1 MRRPVIAAA
10 LALAFGPAAAQAPTP
25 PMGWNPWNAF
35 HTEVDEA
42 KIMANAEA
50 LMRTGLAEAG
60 YRYVNM
66 DDGWWRTRRPDG
78 RIEVRTSMF
87 PSGAL
92 PDGSTSMRPFVDRL
106 HALGFKAGIYS
117 EIGRNACSQA
127 WDRHSPNL
135 PEGDTAG
142 REIGTYGHQAAD
154 VALLLGEWGF
164 DYMKVDACG
173 LADFTPEQPWVRDG
187 THRAFGPWIVRGKP
201 DAEHAAR
208 VEGLYAGLRKQID
221 AVRPD
226 GDVVLSICTWG
237 EARVANWAGRYGSSW
252 RTSPDIEPTWKSML
266 LNFDS
271 AIARPLY
278 AAPGRWND
286 PDMLELGHGE
296 FDERHLAEARAHL
309 SMWAIAAAPLV
320 LGADLTTMPQA
331 LIDIAGN
338 RKVIAI
344 DQDPAGHQGV
354 TVMRAGDTQVVAR
367 TLAAAGQKAVALV
380 NRGGRPRK
388 VTVPLA
394 TLQLAP
400 SASVRDL
407 WTRRERGVDGA
418 ITVDLA
424 PRETA
429 LLLVRGQPLR
439 PGHAYVSELPARV
452 RVLEDGSAVLSTAQA
467 ARWVPVQ
474 ANAAP
479 SGKPLTLRG
488 AAVAEGLGVLAGSR
502 LALRL
507 DGEFARFRSRVGA
520 TQAKAGS
527 LGYRVIADG
536 KVLFER
542 SGAGAVDV
550 DVAVEG
556 VKTLELQVTQGGPA
570 RVTQVAWAGA
580 ELVR

>member
-1 MRRPVIAAA
+1 MRRLTVTAA
-10 LALAFGPAAAQAPTP
+10 LALAFGTAAAQAPTP

-50 LMRTGLAEAG
+50 LRRTGLADAG

-135 PEGDTAG
+135 PEGNTAA

-187 THRAFGPWIVRGKP
+187 THRVFGPWIVRGKP
-201 DAEHAAR
+201 DAESARR
-208 VEGLYAGLRKQID
+208 VEALYAGLRKQID

-226 GDVVLSICTWG
+226 GGVVLSICAWG

-271 AIARPLY
+271 AIKRPLY
-278 AAPGRWND
+278 AGPGHWND

-296 FDERHLAEARAHL
+296 FDEKHLAEARAHMSL
-309 SMWAIAAAPLV
+309 WAIAAAPLV
-320 LGADLTTMPQA
+320 LGADLTRMPQA

-338 RKVIAI
+338 REVIAI

-367 TLAAAGQKAVALV
+367 TLAASGQKAVALV
-380 NRGGRPRK
+380 NRGSRPRT
-388 VTVPLA
+388 VTLPLA
-394 TLQLAP
+394 RLQLAP
-400 SASVRDL
+400 AATVRDV
-407 WTRRERGVDGA
+407 WTKRERGVDGV
-418 ITVDLA
+418 ISVELA

-429 LLLVRGQPLR
+429 LLLVRGRPLR

-467 ARWVPVQ
+467 AGWVPVQ

-488 AAVAEGLGVLAGSR
+488 AAVAEGIGVLAGSR

-520 TQAKAGS
+520 TTATRGA
-527 LGYRVIADG
+527 LVYRVLADG
-536 KVLFER
+536 KPVFEH
-542 SGAGAVDV
+542 GGPGPVDI
-550 DVAVEG
+550 DVAVDG
-556 VKTLELQVTQGGPA
+556 VKTLELVTRGEPG
-570 RVTQVAWAGA
+570 RLVEVAWAGA
-580 ELVR
+580 ALLR

>member
-50 LMRTGLAEAG
+50 LRRTGLAEAG

-106 HALGFKAGIYS
+106 HALGLKAGIYS

-338 RKVIAI
+338 REVIAI

-354 TVMRAGDTQVVAR
+354 TVMRAGDAQVVAR

-380 NRGGRPRK
+380 NRGSRPRK

-407 WTRRERGVDGA
+407 WTRRERGVEGA

-536 KVLFER
+536 KVLLER